1 MRYITIMFLLFFEVL
16 TGQKTYPYLF
26 SDSVGSQFVVL
37 TLDQAQKLDNATEFS
52 PTFWKDVNKYYVHV
66 DSLCTMEIEV
76 KNRQIDSLSTMN
88 TELNDMVKMVYNSIP
103 QRDEIIKSQN
113 QEIKTLKEQIVI
125 KEEINDTQVQLI
137 KGKDKEIKKKN
148 RDIKYLS
155 GFSIILMIGVVIS
168 SIF

>member
-1 MRYITIMFLLFFEVL
+1 MRYISIIFLLFFEVL
-16 TGQKTYPYLF
+16 NGQKTYPYLF

-88 TELNDMVKMVYNSIP
+88 TELNDMVKIVYNSIP

-113 QEIKTLKEQIVI
+113 QEIKTLKEQIVL

>member
-1 MRYITIMFLLFFEVL
+1 MRYITIMFLLFFGVL
-16 TGQKTYPYLF
+16 NGQKTYPYLF

-76 KNRQIDSLSTMN
+76 KNKQIDSLSTMN
-88 TELNDMVKMVYNSIP
+88 SELNDMVKIVYNSIP
-103 QRDEIIKSQN
+103 QRDEMIKSQN
-113 QEIKTLKEQIVI
+113 QEIKTLKEQII
-125 KEEINDTQVQLI
+125 LKDEISDMQLQLI

-155 GFSIILMIGVVIS
+155 GFSIILMVGVVIS

>member
-1 MRYITIMFLLFFEVL
+1 MRYITIIFILFFGVL
-16 TGQKTYPYLF
+16 NGQKTYPYLF

-76 KNRQIDSLSTMN
+76 KNKQIDSLSTMN
-88 TELNDMVKMVYNSIP
+88 TELNDMVKIVYNSIP
-103 QRDEIIKSQN
+103 QRDEMIKSQN
-113 QEIKTLKEQIVI
+113 KEIKTLKEQILL
-125 KEEINDTQVQLI
+125 KDEISDMQLQLL
-137 KGKDKEIKKKN
+137 KGKDKELKKKN